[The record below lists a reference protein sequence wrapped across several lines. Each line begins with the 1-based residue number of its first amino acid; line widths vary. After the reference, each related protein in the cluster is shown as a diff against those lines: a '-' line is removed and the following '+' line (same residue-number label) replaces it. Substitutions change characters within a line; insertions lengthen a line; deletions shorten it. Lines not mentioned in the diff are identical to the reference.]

1 MNEPVLSGG
10 VVEEEEGEF
19 EERDFSPSG
28 LERLLRES
36 LTALR
41 PPARHELAIRV
52 LDMLVGHAP
61 RQILCNGIG
70 LCRDGTSK
78 QTQLRIFCFVLFCF
92 WFLF

>member
-52 LDMLVGHAP
+52 LDMLVDMHQGKYSAMGSDFAEMG
-61 RQILCNGIG
+61 RL
-70 LCRDGTSK
+70 SK
-78 QTQLRIFCFVLFCF
+78 LS
-92 WFLF
+92 